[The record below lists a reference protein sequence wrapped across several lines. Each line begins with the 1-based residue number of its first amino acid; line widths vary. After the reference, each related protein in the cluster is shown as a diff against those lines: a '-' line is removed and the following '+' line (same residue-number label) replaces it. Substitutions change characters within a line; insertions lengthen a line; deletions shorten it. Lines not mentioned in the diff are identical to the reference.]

1 MTTTPDSPG
10 GRRRPV
16 SMSAAR
22 SAARAAT
29 RSTARTATRTAA
41 RPGPADRKKTGAARF
56 PVLLVLGVL
65 ALVMVLPFAVVV
77 LNALKSP
84 ADYSAHGPLSLPRHL
99 YFDGLK
105 DFWQRVD
112 FGQKLVNSVLIS
124 GTVAVLAAVLSLFN
138 AYALGIGRV
147 KGRIWILTVLLMATM
162 MPQEALVYPIY
173 YLCKQAGIYDT
184 RLSVIIVFT
193 VVQSAFGTY
202 LLSSVLAS
210 FPKEVIE
217 AARIDG
223 ANSWQVLW
231 RIIVPV
237 SRPTLGVLLVFFF
250 IWTWN
255 EFLLPLVM
263 LISNDNQTVSVALG
277 VLQGQHLMDATMTNA
292 AALLGV
298 LPAVLFFL
306 LFQRTLTRGIAVG
319 AVK

>member
-1 MTTTPDSPG
+1 MTVT
-10 GRRRPV
+10 
-16 SMSAAR
+16 
-22 SAARAAT
+22 AAT
-29 RSTARTATRTAA
+29 RGRTAA
-41 RPGPADRKKTGAARF
+41 LPARRRRRTGGAARY
-56 PVLLVLGVL
+56 PVLVALGVL

-99 YFDGLK
+99 YFQGLK

-112 FGQKLVNSVLIS
+112 FGRKLLNSVLIS
-124 GTVAVLAAVLSLFN
+124 GSVAVLAAVLSLFN

-147 KGRIWILTVLLMATM
+147 RGRVWILTVLLMATM
-162 MPQEALVYPIY
+162 MPQEALVYPLY
-173 YLCKQAGIYDT
+173 YLAKQAGLYDT

-193 VVQSAFGTY
+193 VIQSAFGTY
-202 LLSSVLAS
+202 LLSSVLSA
-210 FPKEVIE
+210 FPREVIE

-231 RIIVPV
+231 RIVVPM
-237 SRPTLGVLLVFFF
+237 SRSTLGVLLVFFF

-277 VLQGQHLMDATMTNA
+277 VLQGQRLMDATMTNA

-298 LPAVLFFL
+298 LPALVFFV